1 MTETLNEG
9 MRAGDLEDLVLPM
22 LTVDEFNSKVGD
34 DAIVFG
40 FYVNDRDAAM
50 DLNRFIQKSP
60 VKLLDTEISPAP
72 DQRGFYLV
80 FFEILLNDRMP
91 EQVEE
96 LLKEVKP
103 LVKIE
108 KWKLQ
113 IRGQEDLIEFSREVI
128 EKYQKHLEKE
138 IEKKTE
144 KKAEAKEKK
153 PEPKEEKPE
162 EKPQGEKKADKEPGN
177 TKEEPI
183 MERVLGFLTPSQLL
197 NAEIRGKQL
206 IVEGSGQKFVFDLVA
221 FGLQTDVGSIVAES
235 GVDLGLRN
243 LAKEI
248 RMSRMLGE
256 GWSVTTVGDLRY
268 IQHIDNEAML
278 LVRDR
283 T

>member
-1 MTETLNEG
+1 MTKTLNEG
-9 MRAGDLEDLVLPM
+9 MRSGDLEDLVLPM

-113 IRGQEDLIEFSREVI
+113 IRGQEDLIEFSREVV

-144 KKAEAKEKK
+144 KKAEQ
-153 PEPKEEKPE
+153 KEEKPE
-162 EKPQGEKKADKEPGN
+162 EKAEKPDDKAEKQPEKPK
-177 TKEEPI
+177 KEE
-183 MERVLGFLTPSQLL
+183 EKSLKEQVLAFLTPSQLL
-197 NAEIRGKQL
+197 HAEIRGQQL

-221 FGLQTDVGSIVAES
+221 FGSQIDVGSTVTES

-248 RMSRMLGE
+248 RVSRMLGE
-256 GWSVTTVGDLRY
+256 GWDVTTVGDLRY
-268 IQHIDNEAML
+268 IQHIDDDVML